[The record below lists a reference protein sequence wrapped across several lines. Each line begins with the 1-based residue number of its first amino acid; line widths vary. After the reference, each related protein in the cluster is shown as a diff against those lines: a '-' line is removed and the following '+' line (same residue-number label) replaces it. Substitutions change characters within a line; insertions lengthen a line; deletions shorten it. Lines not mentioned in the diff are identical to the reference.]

1 MRRLDSILNR
11 FRLRHLDLLSAD
23 CEGCEEGALAGFDLK
38 HTSVGA
44 LLVENPSCA
53 LAKPFVDLGYTA
65 MALWFSYD
73 FVFLSPRV
81 SGSAVV
87 LLSCEGRNAREARDT
102 AQLHKQLLSICR
114 TGTSMD

>member
-1 MRRLDSILNR
+1 MRRLDRILNR

-44 LLVENPSCA
+44 LLVEKPSCA

-81 SGSAVV
+81 SGHAVA
-87 LLSCEGRNAREARDT
+87 LLLCKGRGAREVQGT
-102 AQLHKQLLSICR
+102 AQLHKLLLLPVVQQPQ
-114 TGTSMD
+114 